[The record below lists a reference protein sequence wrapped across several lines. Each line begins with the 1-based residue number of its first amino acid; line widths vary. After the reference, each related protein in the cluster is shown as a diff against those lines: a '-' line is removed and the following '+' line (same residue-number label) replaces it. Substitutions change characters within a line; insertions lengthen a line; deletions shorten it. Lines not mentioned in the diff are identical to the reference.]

1 MCQVDTATI
10 DTMAEA
16 LRANLPGALI
26 ALDFDGTIAP
36 IVPHPADS
44 RPVPGAVDSL
54 AALARAGAQ
63 VAVVTGRDARTVIE
77 LGGLDAIPRL
87 IVEGLYGAEQW
98 HDGALHTQPEPESL
112 HRLRQELPHLLA
124 RHAEDPSVWI
134 EDKRLS
140 LVLHGRLAADP
151 EQALDPLRDAVAALG
166 AKLGLEVHRGRGVI
180 ELRLTGY
187 DKGTALLRLVDQV
200 APAAVLFVGDDVG
213 DLPAFAAVATLRQ
226 RGLPAASVAAA
237 SVEAPDV
244 ADAADIR
251 VAGPAG
257 VAGLLSGLISG

>member
-1 MCQVDTATI
+1 MCQVDTATT
-10 DTMAEA
+10 DAMAET

-36 IVPHPADS
+36 IVPNPSHS

-63 VAVVTGRDARTVIE
+63 VAVITGRDARTVIG

-98 HDGALHTQPEPESL
+98 QDGALHTPHEPESL
-112 HRLRQELPHLLA
+112 HRLREELLRLVA
-124 RHAEDPSVWI
+124 RHAEDPDVWI

-151 EQALDPLRDAVAALG
+151 ERALDPLRAPVAALG
-166 AKLGLEVHRGRGVI
+166 AELGLEVHPGRGVI

-187 DKGTALLRLVDQV
+187 DKGAALLRLVDQV

-213 DLPAFAAVATLRQ
+213 DLPAFEAVATLRQ
-226 RGLPAASVAAA
+226 RGLPAWSVAAA
-237 SVEAPDV
+237 SAEVPQIAE
-244 ADAADIR
+244 AADIR

-257 VAGLLSGLISG
+257 VAGLLGGLLSG